1 VVITKVAG
9 VRLEAAAME
18 AAFSAAVETAA
29 SEAAASEAAAV
40 TASEAAA
47 PYKAAASAMAAAS
60 AATRI
65 GANGRQGQSA
75 DHKKSSKRSFDRCMH
90 HNLPFLFTN
99 TAAAHYKTNF
109 APELVSMLPM
119 K

>member
-1 VVITKVAG
+1 MVITKVAG

-29 SEAAASEAAAV
+29 SEAAASEAAA
-40 TASEAAA
+40 
-47 PYKAAASAMAAAS
+47 PYKAAAATASAMAATS

>member
-1 VVITKVAG
+1 MVVT
-9 VRLEAAAME
+9 AAA
-18 AAFSAAVETAA
+18 TAA
-29 SEAAASEAAAV
+29 
-40 TASEAAA
+40 
-47 PYKAAASAMAAAS
+47 AMAAAS